1 MKITTFDSKG
11 SIKEVRE
18 QHVQVPDYITSFD
31 NDHSFLN
38 ISDQEIKVIE
48 SEENSLRKTIT
59 MEWITESILHDYNN
73 YKEKYKV
80 EVNNAEI
87 ETIFEKSRK
96 DPLVC
101 EGDSILSSI
110 LRVYGRITR
119 VKVSGTNVDLYELLL
134 GEVIVSEDF
143 FAKISSDSK
152 AFNFDY
158 GYSVWLRILLY
169 HAARTTI
176 RNEHRHLNISIEETF
191 YISLQNL
198 INKYYYSLVHAE
210 RRCEKLPNSLI
221 IQKEILGVF
230 VTKPEIR
237 SFRNYYHSHRFLIK
251 LIHVLHSTDVHNR
264 NNIYGLIQY
273 LVCLRPHPHID
284 NKTNGLLL
292 FQRVN
297 SPQKILKTFQF
308 RFSNYNNL
316 TEREYIINENEL
328 FSMRGSVTSPL
339 YVELKPFLET
349 MYNAYVSVY
358 QEKWTNNVLTD
369 AERYF
374 YLQPQHRNDWI
385 SFYHYEVGRIREES
399 RMHSN
404 SFEAQ
409 QCFFYLLCDY
419 IHPTK
424 DLVFT
429 HNIIASLLLVLSKN
443 QCESQEGLYECM
455 FKMNYIKKKLPIRDA
470 KDIAVAYAMEYIE
483 YLFEESC
490 DLIPPYIKGHIQP
503 LFMRL
508 FENERVRNNII
519 NVKPNGFSGGFN
531 LKLVYNIIGLL
542 KEHDIVIAGAQ
553 KVDKEIN
560 DYNIDKGF
568 FTNRTERKSYITE
581 YQNDSEISNFINE
594 LRGIIFKYLQGS
606 SLVSTK

>member
-210 RRCEKLPNSLI
+210 RRCEKLPNSLS

-230 VTKPEIR
+230 VTKSGIR

-251 LIHVLHSTDVHNR
+251 LIHVLHNTDVHNR

-273 LVCLRPHPHID
+273 LVCSRPLIE

-292 FQRVN
+292 FERVN
-297 SPQKILKTFQF
+297 SPKTISKSFQF
-308 RFSNYNNL
+308 RFSNYKNQ
-316 TEREYIINENEL
+316 TECEYIINENEI
-328 FSMRGSVTSPL
+328 FSMRESVASPL

-349 MYNAYVSVY
+349 MYKAYVSVY
-358 QEKWTNNVLTD
+358 KEKWTNNVLTD

-385 SFYHYEVGRIREES
+385 SFYHHEVGRIREES
-399 RMHSN
+399 RMHPD

-409 QCFFYLLCDY
+409 QCFFYLLCDF
-419 IHPTK
+419 IHPTD

-429 HNIIASLLLVLSKN
+429 RGIIANLLLILIKN

-455 FKMNYIKKKLPIRDA
+455 FKMNYIKEKLPIRDA
-470 KDIAVAYAMEYIE
+470 KDIAVTCAMEYIE
-483 YLFEESC
+483 CLFVKGC
-490 DLIPPYIKGHIQP
+490 KLVPPLYQGHIQP

-508 FENERVRNNII
+508 FENENVRSNII
-519 NVKPNGFSGGFN
+519 NVEPNGFSGGFN
-531 LKLVYNIIGLL
+531 LKLVYNLIGLL
-542 KEHDIVIAGAQ
+542 KDYNFVIAGAQ

-560 DYNIDKGF
+560 EYNTEKGIIKKPI
-568 FTNRTERKSYITE
+568 ERKSYISE
-581 YQNDSEISNFINE
+581 FKNDSEISNYINE
-594 LRGIIFKYLQGS
+594 LRVIVSKYLQGI
-606 SLVSTK
+606 K